1 MLYSNENYIYCKN
14 WEGFFYVLG
23 KEKRSGIIL
32 FYFPDGKILLKN
44 GVNPPLSR
52 CDRHQ
57 T

>member
-32 FYFPDGKILLKN
+32 FYFPDG
-44 GVNPPLSR
+44 
-52 CDRHQ
+52 
-57 T
+57 